1 MAICATLSGG
11 VRTYS
16 PGEILA
22 GLRRRIRKSDDP
34 EADLAVGRCRLLGGG
49 RWHLGAAPAAADPVA
64 DFYKGK
70 TVALVVGHEVGSG
83 YDVYGRVLARH
94 LGRHIPGQPTIVV
107 QNMVGAAGMI
117 ASNWLYNIAP
127 RDGTVVATFSA
138 SPIAEPILGNPAARY
153 EPAKFT
159 WIGNMDESAGTC
171 GVTKASGIGKFD
183 DLLVKETIFGAT
195 AQTGTFG
202 KFALAVKNLL
212 GAKYR
217 IVSGYKGLRR
227 REDRARPR
235 RGARHL
241 RAAALDHHVAL
252 ARRLRVRQF
261 PPGHPALAAPG
272 IPISSR
278 SRMWT
283 TMRNRPRTFRSIGLI
298 FGMQA
303 LGRFYVSPPAVP
315 VDRRDA
321 LRNALA
327 AAMND
332 PQFRADA
339 AKTQIDINP
348 SSGAEVETFIARVA
362 ASSPAVIERSKR
374 ALRPD

>member
-1 MAICATLSGG
+1 LLLAAVSCC
-11 VRTYS
+11 V
-16 PGEILA
+16 PGF
-22 GLRRRIRKSDDP
+22 
-34 EADLAVGRCRLLGGG
+34 
-49 RWHLGAAPAAADPVA
+49 GAAAAGADPIA
-64 DFYKGK
+64 AFYSGK

-94 LGRHIPGQPTIVV
+94 LSRHIPGHPSIVV

-171 GVTKASGIGKFD
+171 GVTKASGIAQFD

-217 IVSGYKGLRR
+217 IVSGYKGSADVKIALNRGEVHGICGLPLSTITSHWR
-227 REDRARPR
+227 DDYESGNFRPVIQLSGRKHPDLKSVPHVDDYAKSPED
-235 RGARHL
+235 L
-241 RAAALDHHVAL
+241 QVY
-252 ARRLRVRQF
+252 
-261 PPGHPALAAPG
+261 
-272 IPISSR
+272 
-278 SRMWT
+278 
-283 TMRNRPRTFRSIGLI
+283 GLI

-303 LGRFYVSPPAVP
+303 LGRFYVSPPALP
-315 VDRRDA
+315 IDRRDA
-321 LRNALA
+321 LRAALA
-327 AAMND
+327 AAMSD
-332 PQFRADA
+332 PQFLAEA

-348 SSGAEVETFIARVA
+348 SSGAEVESFIARVS

-374 ALRPD
+374 ALRAE

>member
-1 MAICATLSGG
+1 M
-11 VRTYS
+11 
-16 PGEILA
+16 IL
-22 GLRRRIRKSDDP
+22 RQTMP
-34 EADLAVGRCRLLGGG
+34 LAVAA
-49 RWHLGAAPAAADPVA
+49 WWVASLGATSLGATSLGVAPAAADPVA
-64 DFYKGK
+64 EFYKGK

-94 LGRHIPGQPTIVV
+94 LSRHIPGQPTIVV

-153 EPAKFT
+153 EPAKFI

-183 DLLVKETIFGAT
+183 DLLAKETIFGAT

-212 GAKYR
+212 GAKLR
-217 IVSGYKGLRR
+217 IVSGYKGSADVKIALGRGEVHGICGLPLSTITSHWR
-227 REDRARPR
+227 DDYESGNFRPIIQLS
-235 RGARHL
+235 GARHPDL
-241 RAAALDHHVAL
+241 KSVPHVDDYAKSPEDL
-252 ARRLRVRQF
+252 QVY
-261 PPGHPALAAPG
+261 
-272 IPISSR
+272 
-278 SRMWT
+278 
-283 TMRNRPRTFRSIGLI
+283 GLI

-315 VDRRDA
+315 IDRRDA
-321 LRNALA
+321 LRSALA
-327 AAMND
+327 SAMND
-332 PQFRADA
+332 PQFLADA

>member
-1 MAICATLSGG
+1 MTL
-11 VRTYS
+11 RQK
-16 PGEILA
+16 L
-22 GLRRRIRKSDDP
+22 L
-34 EADLAVGRCRLLGGG
+34 LAVAACC
-49 RWHLGAAPAAADPVA
+49 ASAPAAADPVA
-64 DFYKGK
+64 EFYKGK
-70 TVALVVGHEVGSG
+70 TVSLVVGHEVGSG

-94 LGRHIPGQPTIVV
+94 LSRHIPGHPAIVV

-138 SPIAEPILGNPAARY
+138 SPIGEPILGNSAARF

-171 GVTKASGIGKFD
+171 GVTKASGIARFD

-217 IVSGYKGLRR
+217 IVSGYKGSADVKIALNRGEVHGICGLPLSTITSHWR
-227 REDRARPR
+227 DDYESGNFRPVIQLSGKKHPDLKSVPHVDDYAKSPED
-235 RGARHL
+235 L
-241 RAAALDHHVAL
+241 QV
-252 ARRLRVRQF
+252 F
-261 PPGHPALAAPG
+261 
-272 IPISSR
+272 
-278 SRMWT
+278 
-283 TMRNRPRTFRSIGLI
+283 GLI

-303 LGRFYVSPPAVP
+303 LGRFYVSPPALP
-315 VDRRDA
+315 TDRRDA
-321 LRNALA
+321 LRSALA
-327 AAMND
+327 TAMSD
-332 PQFRADA
+332 PQFLADA

-348 SSGAEVETFIARVA
+348 SSGAEVETFIARVS

-374 ALRPD
+374 ALRAE

>member
-1 MAICATLSGG
+1 MISRQTFLLAAVACCAS
-11 VRTYS
+11 
-16 PGEILA
+16 
-22 GLRRRIRKSDDP
+22 
-34 EADLAVGRCRLLGGG
+34 
-49 RWHLGAAPAAADPVA
+49 APAAADSIA
-64 DFYKGK
+64 EFYKGK
-70 TVALVVGHEVGSG
+70 TVALVVGHETGSG

-94 LGRHIPGQPTIVV
+94 FSRHIPGNPTVVV

-138 SPIAEPILGNPAARY
+138 SPVAEPILGNPAARF

-171 GVTKASGIGKFD
+171 GVTKASGIARFD

-217 IVSGYKGLRR
+217 IVSGYKGSADVKIALNRGEVHGICGLPFSTITSHWR
-227 REDRARPR
+227 DDYESGNFRPVIQLSGRKHPDLKSVPHVDDYAKSPED
-235 RGARHL
+235 L
-241 RAAALDHHVAL
+241 QV
-252 ARRLRVRQF
+252 F
-261 PPGHPALAAPG
+261 
-272 IPISSR
+272 
-278 SRMWT
+278 
-283 TMRNRPRTFRSIGLI
+283 GLI

-303 LGRFYVSPPAVP
+303 LGRFYVSPPGLP
-315 VDRRDA
+315 VERRDA
-321 LRNALA
+321 LRSALA
-327 AAMND
+327 AAMSD
-332 PQFRADA
+332 PQFLADA

-348 SSGAEVETFIARVA
+348 SGGAEVEAFIARVA

-374 ALRPD
+374 ALRAE

>member
-1 MAICATLSGG
+1 MAGSAPVGNTMTLRPILLVSVAVLSSAGFGG
-11 VRTYS
+11 
-16 PGEILA
+16 
-22 GLRRRIRKSDDP
+22 
-34 EADLAVGRCRLLGGG
+34 
-49 RWHLGAAPAAADPVA
+49 APAAADAVA

-70 TVALVVGHEVGSG
+70 TVSLVVGHETGSG

-94 LGRHIPGQPTIVV
+94 LSRHIPGQPTVVV

-171 GVTKASGIGKFD
+171 GVTKASGIATFD
-183 DLLVKETIFGAT
+183 DLRTKETIFGAT

-217 IVSGYKGLRR
+217 IVSGYKGSADVKIALNRGEVHGICGLPLSTITSHWR
-227 REDRARPR
+227 DDYESGNFRPVIQLSGKKHPELKSVPHVDDYAKSPED
-235 RGARHL
+235 L
-241 RAAALDHHVAL
+241 QV
-252 ARRLRVRQF
+252 F
-261 PPGHPALAAPG
+261 
-272 IPISSR
+272 
-278 SRMWT
+278 
-283 TMRNRPRTFRSIGLI
+283 GLI

-303 LGRFYVSPPAVP
+303 LGRFYVSPPGLPAE
-315 VDRRDA
+315 RRDA
-321 LRNALA
+321 LRSALA
-327 AAMND
+327 AAMKD
-332 PQFRADA
+332 PQFLADA
-339 AKTQIDINP
+339 ARTKIDINP
-348 SSGAEVETFIARVA
+348 SGGAEVEAFVARVS
-362 ASSPAVIERSKR
+362 ASSPAVIERSKQ
-374 ALRPD
+374 ALRAE

>member
-1 MAICATLSGG
+1 MLRDLDPVMIARRSLLVAVAACSISGAG
-11 VRTYS
+11 VA
-16 PGEILA
+16 PVA
-22 GLRRRIRKSDDP
+22 A
-34 EADLAVGRCRLLGGG
+34 EA
-49 RWHLGAAPAAADPVA
+49 VA

-70 TVALVVGHEVGSG
+70 TVNLVVGHEVGSG
-83 YDVYGRVLARH
+83 YDVYARVLARH
-94 LGRHIPGQPTIVV
+94 LSRHIPGQPNVVV

-127 RDGTVVATFSA
+127 KDGTVVATFSA
-138 SPIAEPILGNPAARY
+138 SPIAEPILGNPAARF

-171 GVTKASGIGKFD
+171 GVTKASGIVKFD
-183 DLLVKETIFGAT
+183 DLLTRETIFGAT

-217 IVSGYKGLRR
+217 IVSGYKGSADVKIALNRGEVHGICGLPLSTITSHW
-227 REDRARPR
+227 REEYESGNFKPVIQLSGKKHPDLKAIP
-235 RGARHL
+235 
-241 RAAALDHHVAL
+241 HVDDYAKSPEDL
-252 ARRLRVRQF
+252 QVF
-261 PPGHPALAAPG
+261 
-272 IPISSR
+272 
-278 SRMWT
+278 
-283 TMRNRPRTFRSIGLI
+283 GLI

-303 LGRFYVSPPAVP
+303 LGRFYVAPPAIP
-315 VDRRDA
+315 MDRRDA
-321 LRNALA
+321 LRSALA

-339 AKTQIDINP
+339 AKTQIDINS
-348 SSGAEVETFIARVA
+348 SSGGEVETFIARVS
-362 ASSPAVIERSKR
+362 ASSPAVIDRAKR

>member
-1 MAICATLSGG
+1 MISRETLLMAAVACCA
-11 VRTYS
+11 
-16 PGEILA
+16 A
-22 GLRRRIRKSDDP
+22 GF
-34 EADLAVGRCRLLGGG
+34 
-49 RWHLGAAPAAADPVA
+49 GAAPAAAEPIA
-64 DFYKGK
+64 EFYKGK
-70 TVALVVGHEVGSG
+70 TVALVVGHEAGSG

-94 LGRHIPGQPTIVV
+94 LGRHIPGSPTVVV

-138 SPIAEPILGNPAARY
+138 SPIAEPILGNAAARY

-171 GVTKASGIGKFD
+171 GVTKASGIGAFD

-195 AQTGTFG
+195 AQSGTFG

-212 GAKYR
+212 GAKMK
-217 IVSGYKGLRR
+217 IVSGYKGSADVKIALNRGEVHGICGLPLSTITSHWR
-227 REDRARPR
+227 DDYESGNFRPIIQLSGGKHQDLKSVPHVDDYAKSPED
-235 RGARHL
+235 L
-241 RAAALDHHVAL
+241 QV
-252 ARRLRVRQF
+252 F
-261 PPGHPALAAPG
+261 
-272 IPISSR
+272 
-278 SRMWT
+278 
-283 TMRNRPRTFRSIGLI
+283 GLI

-315 VDRRDA
+315 TDRRDA
-321 LRNALA
+321 LRSALW

-348 SSGAEVETFIARVA
+348 SSGADVETFIARVSS
-362 ASSPAVIERSKR
+362 SSPAVIERSKR
-374 ALRPD
+374 ALRAE

>member
-1 MAICATLSGG
+1 MSKRNLRWAVI
-11 VRTYS
+11 
-16 PGEILA
+16 A
-22 GLRRRIRKSDDP
+22 GWVV
-34 EADLAVGRCRLLGGG
+34 AGFGAV
-49 RWHLGAAPAAADPVA
+49 PAVADPVA
-64 DFYKGK
+64 EFYKGK
-70 TVALVVGHEVGSG
+70 TVSLVVGHEVGSG

-94 LGRHIPGQPTIVV
+94 LARHIPGQPTVVV

-117 ASNWLYNIAP
+117 ASNWVYNIAP

-138 SPIAEPILGNPAARY
+138 SPIAEPILGNPAARF

-171 GVTKASGIGKFD
+171 GVTKASGIAKFD

-217 IVSGYKGLRR
+217 IVSGYKGSADVKIALNRGEVHGICGLPLSTITSHWR
-227 REDRARPR
+227 DDYESGNFRPIIQLSGRKHPDLQSIPHVDDYAKSPED
-235 RGARHL
+235 L
-241 RAAALDHHVAL
+241 QV
-252 ARRLRVRQF
+252 F
-261 PPGHPALAAPG
+261 
-272 IPISSR
+272 
-278 SRMWT
+278 
-283 TMRNRPRTFRSIGLI
+283 GLI

-303 LGRFYVSPPAVP
+303 LGRFYVAPPALP
-315 VDRRDA
+315 TERRDA
-321 LRNALA
+321 LRSALA

-348 SSGAEVETFIARVA
+348 SGGSEVEAFIARVA
-362 ASSPAVIERSKR
+362 ASSPVVIERAKR
-374 ALRPD
+374 ALRPE

>member
-1 MAICATLSGG
+1 MISRRNLRSAVVACWA
-11 VRTYS
+11 
-16 PGEILA
+16 A
-22 GLRRRIRKSDDP
+22 G
-34 EADLAVGRCRLLGGG
+34 
-49 RWHLGAAPAAADPVA
+49 LGAAPAVADPVA

-70 TVALVVGHEVGSG
+70 TVSLVVGHEVGSG

-94 LGRHIPGQPTIVV
+94 LGRHIPGQPAIVV

-138 SPIAEPILGNPAARY
+138 SPIAEPILGNPAARF

-171 GVTKASGIGKFD
+171 GVTKASGIARFD
-183 DLLVKETIFGAT
+183 DLLVRETIFGAT

-217 IVSGYKGLRR
+217 IVSGYKGSADVKIALNRGEVHGICGLPLSTITSHWR
-227 REDRARPR
+227 DDYESGNFHPVIQLSGKKHPDLKSIPHVDDYAKSPED
-235 RGARHL
+235 L
-241 RAAALDHHVAL
+241 QV
-252 ARRLRVRQF
+252 F
-261 PPGHPALAAPG
+261 
-272 IPISSR
+272 
-278 SRMWT
+278 
-283 TMRNRPRTFRSIGLI
+283 GLI

-303 LGRFYVSPPAVP
+303 LGRFYVSPPALP
-315 VDRRDA
+315 AGRRDA
-321 LRNALA
+321 LRRALA
-327 AAMND
+327 AAMDD

-348 SSGAEVETFIARVA
+348 SDGDEVEAFIARVS

-374 ALRPD
+374 ALHAE

>member
-1 MAICATLSGG
+1 MILRQTL
-11 VRTYS
+11 
-16 PGEILA
+16 P
-22 GLRRRIRKSDDP
+22 
-34 EADLAVGRCRLLGGG
+34 LAVAACLASLGVAN
-49 RWHLGAAPAAADPVA
+49 LGATPAQADPVA

-94 LGRHIPGQPTIVV
+94 LSRHIPGHPTIVV

-183 DLLVKETIFGAT
+183 DLLAKETIFGAT

-217 IVSGYKGLRR
+217 IVSGYKGSADVKIALGRGEVHGICGLPFSTITSHWR
-227 REDRARPR
+227 DDYESGNFRPVIQLS
-235 RGARHL
+235 GARHPDL
-241 RAAALDHHVAL
+241 RSVPHVDDYAKSPEDL
-252 ARRLRVRQF
+252 QVY
-261 PPGHPALAAPG
+261 
-272 IPISSR
+272 
-278 SRMWT
+278 
-283 TMRNRPRTFRSIGLI
+283 GLI

-315 VDRRDA
+315 IDRRDA

-348 SSGAEVETFIARVA
+348 SGGAEVEGFIARVA
-362 ASSPAVIERSKR
+362 ASSPAVIELSKR

>member
-1 MAICATLSGG
+1 MILRQTLPLAVAACWVASLGVATLG
-11 VRTYS
+11 VAT
-16 PGEILA
+16 
-22 GLRRRIRKSDDP
+22 
-34 EADLAVGRCRLLGGG
+34 V
-49 RWHLGAAPAAADPVA
+49 GAAPAGADPVA
-64 DFYKGK
+64 EFYRGK

-94 LGRHIPGQPTIVV
+94 LSRHIPGQPTIVV

-127 RDGTVVATFSA
+127 RDGTVVASFSA

-183 DLLVKETIFGAT
+183 DLLVRETIFGAT

-212 GAKYR
+212 GAKLR
-217 IVSGYKGLRR
+217 IVSGYKGSADVKIALGRGEVHGICGLPLSTITSHWR
-227 REDRARPR
+227 DDYESGNFRPVIQLS
-235 RGARHL
+235 GARHPSL
-241 RAAALDHHVAL
+241 KSVPHVDDYAKSPEDL
-252 ARRLRVRQF
+252 QVY
-261 PPGHPALAAPG
+261 
-272 IPISSR
+272 
-278 SRMWT
+278 
-283 TMRNRPRTFRSIGLI
+283 GLI

-327 AAMND
+327 SAMND

-348 SSGAEVETFIARVA
+348 SSGAEVETFVARVA

>member
-1 MAICATLSGG
+1 MILRQTFLLAAMACCAS
-11 VRTYS
+11 
-16 PGEILA
+16 
-22 GLRRRIRKSDDP
+22 
-34 EADLAVGRCRLLGGG
+34 
-49 RWHLGAAPAAADPVA
+49 APAAADSIA
-64 DFYKGK
+64 EFYKGR
-70 TVALVVGHEVGSG
+70 TVSLVVGHETGSG

-94 LGRHIPGQPTIVV
+94 LSRHIPGNPTVVV

-138 SPIAEPILGNPAARY
+138 SPIAEPIVGNPAARF
-153 EPAKFT
+153 EPAKFS

-171 GVTKASGIGKFD
+171 GVTKASGVARFD

-217 IVSGYKGLRR
+217 IVSGYKGSADVKIALNRGEVHGICGLPFSTITSHWR
-227 REDRARPR
+227 DDYESGNFRPVIQLSGRKHPDLKLVPHVDDYARSPED
-235 RGARHL
+235 L
-241 RAAALDHHVAL
+241 QV
-252 ARRLRVRQF
+252 F
-261 PPGHPALAAPG
+261 
-272 IPISSR
+272 
-278 SRMWT
+278 
-283 TMRNRPRTFRSIGLI
+283 GLI

-303 LGRFYVSPPAVP
+303 LGRFYVSPPALP

-321 LRNALA
+321 LRSALA
-327 AAMND
+327 AAMSD
-332 PQFRADA
+332 PQFLADA
-339 AKTQIDINP
+339 AKTNIDINP
-348 SSGAEVETFIARVA
+348 SGGAEVESFIARVA

-374 ALRPD
+374 ALRTE